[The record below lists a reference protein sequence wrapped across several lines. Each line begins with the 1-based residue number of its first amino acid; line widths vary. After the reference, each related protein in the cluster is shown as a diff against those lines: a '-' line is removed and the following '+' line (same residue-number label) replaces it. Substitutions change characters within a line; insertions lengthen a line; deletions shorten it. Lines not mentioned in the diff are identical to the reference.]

1 MQTSKSYKL
10 QMHKHNDCMRTHTR
24 TLTPTNP
31 NAHSF
36 TTTQTQDQLNILR
49 RIWTTEHAF
58 GKISL
63 SESRKASPVKELSQ
77 NKKRKLGG
85 GGLFQVSYGERG
97 NEPDIHVFGL
107 WEDAGGRGKN
117 RCRHKLHT
125 KETLP
130 YQILNKYIHIL
141 YEAVNVHFCWKRVL
155 WGMNHFALSG
165 PVFQPWRLLLD
176 PKRIIFLSSSLQP
189 SAQLKITVTL
199 HIEYFKSFGLFFI
212 MLIGDMWNQFSFN
225 ELWCSSIFLKKQ
237 SNLSL
242 SFRER
247 SYVTH
252 WGWKFTLSKSA
263 TKLLVVFPF
272 FPL

>member
-1 MQTSKSYKL
+1 MHLGKL
-10 QMHKHNDCMRTHTR
+10 VCRSHEKLHRLKNCHK
-24 TLTPTNP
+24 
-31 NAHSF
+31 
-36 TTTQTQDQLNILR
+36 I
-49 RIWTTEHAF
+49 
-58 GKISL
+58 
-63 SESRKASPVKELSQ
+63 
-77 NKKRKLGG
+77 KRENWG

-117 RCRHKLHT
+117 RCRHKLNT

>member
-1 MQTSKSYKL
+1 MGGCWRTWKESL
-10 QMHKHNDCMRTHTR
+10 Q
-24 TLTPTNP
+24 
-31 NAHSF
+31 
-36 TTTQTQDQLNILR
+36 TQTTHKRNYTISNI
-49 RIWTTEHAF
+49 
-58 GKISL
+58 
-63 SESRKASPVKELSQ
+63 
-77 NKKRKLGG
+77 
-85 GGLFQVSYGERG
+85 
-97 NEPDIHVFGL
+97 
-107 WEDAGGRGKN
+107 
-117 RCRHKLHT
+117 
-125 KETLP
+125 
-130 YQILNKYIHIL
+130 KYIHTHTVWGCKRTFL
-141 YEAVNVHFCWKRVL
+141 LKRVL

-176 PKRIIFLSSSLQP
+176 PKSIIFLSSSLQP
-189 SAQLKITVTL
+189 SAQLKVTVTL

-242 SFRER
+242 SFRES

>member
-1 MQTSKSYKL
+1 MHLGKL
-10 QMHKHNDCMRTHTR
+10 ACRSHEKLHRLKNCHKKNRE
-24 TLTPTNP
+24 N
-31 NAHSF
+31 
-36 TTTQTQDQLNILR
+36 
-49 RIWTTEHAF
+49 W
-58 GKISL
+58 
-63 SESRKASPVKELSQ
+63 
-77 NKKRKLGG
+77 GG
-85 GGLFQVSYGERG
+85 ALFQVSYGERG
-97 NEPDIHVFGL
+97 NEPNIHVFGL

-125 KETLP
+125 RETLP

-141 YEAVNVHFCWKRVL
+141 YEAVNVHFCWKRIL

-165 PVFQPWRLLLD
+165 PVLQPWKLLLD
-176 PKRIIFLSSSLQP
+176 PKSIIFLSSSLQP

-263 TKLLVVFPF
+263 TKLLVFPF